1 MLSQIRYKS
10 YGSYKQNSFDHYSIS
25 DQHFK
30 QILYTT
36 LPCRIFR
43 SAWANLAIE
52 VGLHENQLEGAI
64 QLELKY
70 YKNTE

>member
-1 MLSQIRYKS
+1 MY
-10 YGSYKQNSFDHYSIS
+10 
-25 DQHFK
+25 
-30 QILYTT
+30 